1 MIPASALPDCPQCGT
16 TIRQA
21 ERIGVSAAVEPC
33 GHFIPAEFFRPSTV
47 ETGVQQELVADGGQ
61 EPVQN
66 RQWIAELLE
75 CVEFVDWDRFVTHDH
90 NGEQV
95 VVAYGWIE
103 RETDQY
109 KDFVLA
115 RFWTEREVLE
125 FTTSS
130 DRYSEELH
138 RAWFSNESLD
148 DHNPCR
154 RIEDAFEIEN
164 AIELGEQTTLC
175 DGGSIEDRRCTTC
188 GKSVDDA
195 PYGRWL
201 FGTCSSC
208 AAEPAPSRWSAGM
221 APGTAVKW
229 AYTPRWHI
237 DEHPE
242 SDHHIVADGGVV
254 REDLSTFG
262 GGVDHGPHVSLMDC
276 MAAVRVAGIEDPPL
290 ADPLRSWREFG
301 VEVKERVF
309 RTTLYAVRRAC
320 PDAPTAPPAE
330 PPETDYAY
338 DARRTDEPEQS
349 TLTDLGGES
358 A

>member
-1 MIPASALPDCPQCGT
+1 VITAADLPVCPQCGQA
-16 TIRQA
+16 IRQA
-21 ERIGVSAAVEPC
+21 ERIGVSAAVKPC
-33 GHFIPAEFFRPSTV
+33 GHFIPAEFFKPSHV
-47 ETGVQQELVADGGQ
+47 ESGVQQELVADGGQ

-75 CVEFVDWDRFVTHDH
+75 RVEFVDWDRFVTQDH

-130 DRYSEELH
+130 DQYSEELH
-138 RAWFSNESLD
+138 RTWFGDESLD

-175 DGGSIEDRRCTTC
+175 DGG
-188 GKSVDDA
+188 
-195 PYGRWL
+195 
-201 FGTCSSC
+201 
-208 AAEPAPSRWSAGM
+208 
-221 APGTAVKW
+221 
-229 AYTPRWHI
+229 
-237 DEHPE
+237 
-242 SDHHIVADGGVV
+242 VV
-254 REDLSTFG
+254 REDLSSFG
-262 GGVDHGPHVSLMDC
+262 GGVDQGPHVSLMDC
-276 MAAVRVAGIEDPPL
+276 AAAVRAAGIEEPPL
-290 ADPLRSWREFG
+290 TDPLRSWREFEG
-301 VEVKERVF
+301 ERAERVF

-320 PDAPTAPPAE
+320 LDAPAAPPAE

-338 DARRTDEPEQS
+338 DARHTGEPEQA
-349 TLTDLGGES
+349 TLTGLGGES